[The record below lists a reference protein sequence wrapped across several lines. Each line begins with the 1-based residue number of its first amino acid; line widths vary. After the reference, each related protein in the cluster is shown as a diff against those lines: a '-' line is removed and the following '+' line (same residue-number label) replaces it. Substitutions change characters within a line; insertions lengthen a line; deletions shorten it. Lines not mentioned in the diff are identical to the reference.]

1 MHNMLEALQFEFM
14 RNALFTG
21 LLVSI
26 ICGVIGTFVVVNR
39 LAFLSGGIAHAAYGG
54 VGLAFFFR
62 LPYTLSI
69 LGFSLLVAFVMATVT
84 IKAKERSDTII
95 GVLWALGMA
104 SGIILLDLT
113 PGYNVDLMSF
123 LFGSILA
130 VPKSDLWLML
140 ILCTIILFLVI
151 FFYNDLIAFS
161 YDEQFA
167 FIRGVSVTFLHF
179 LLVTMIALSVVM
191 IIRVVG
197 LILVIALLTIAPY
210 IAEWYSSSLRTMM
223 GISVFLNLLFTV
235 VGLYL
240 SYACNLTSGATI
252 ILVAGCCFFLS
263 FMIKRVK
270 PKVIQSD

>member
-1 MHNMLEALQFEFM
+1 MLEALQFEFM